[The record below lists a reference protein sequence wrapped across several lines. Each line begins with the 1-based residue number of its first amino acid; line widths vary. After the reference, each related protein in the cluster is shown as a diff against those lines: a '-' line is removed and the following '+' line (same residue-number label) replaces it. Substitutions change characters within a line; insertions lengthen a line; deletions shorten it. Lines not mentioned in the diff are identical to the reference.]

1 MEIMPDEKDYR
12 SLYEQERVRYLQS
25 QINTHFLYTTL
36 ESMRGMYAAHQ
47 DLGFRNALT
56 RLAKLYRY
64 CAQPGIWV
72 SLENEVQTTQ
82 SYHELISSIM
92 RTSVALDFEIPDAL
106 LSRRVPRMMIQPMVE
121 NALLHGF
128 MHSSFSDGS
137 IGVSA
142 WADGEI
148 LEIMIENDGEGIAA
162 ETIVALNDAPAQDGG
177 GVGFANLRERIRL
190 LYPQQGMIEISSDGI
205 RGAAV
210 RIRL

>member
-1 MEIMPDEKDYR
+1 MSASLTLIMAAWNAEKYIERSVKSVLNQTYR
-12 SLYEQERVRYLQS
+12 
-25 QINTHFLYTTL
+25 
-36 ESMRGMYAAHQ
+36 
-47 DLGFRNALT
+47 DL
-56 RLAKLYRY
+56 
-64 CAQPGIWV
+64 
-72 SLENEVQTTQ
+72 
-82 SYHELISSIM
+82 ELIVVNDGS
-92 RTSVALDFEIPDAL
+92 TDGTEAL
-106 LSRRVPRMMIQPMVE
+106 LSRRVRRMMIQPMVE

-148 LEIMIENDGEGIAA
+148 LEIMIENDGEGIAV
-162 ETIVALNDAPAQDGG
+162 ETIVALNDAPAQDGA